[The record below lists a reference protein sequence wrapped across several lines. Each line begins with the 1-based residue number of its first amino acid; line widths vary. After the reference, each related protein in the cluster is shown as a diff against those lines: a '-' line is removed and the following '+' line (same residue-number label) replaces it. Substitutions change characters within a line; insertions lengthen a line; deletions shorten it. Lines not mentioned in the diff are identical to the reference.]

1 MIVIQTYY
9 RHRDDPTRVTYRDYH
24 ATSGLKAEMS
34 IINEDKRHHD
44 LAKYEPII
52 IYNIFDTMEDAE

>member
-9 RHRDDPTRVTYRDYH
+9 RHRDDASRVTYKDYY

-44 LAKYEPII
+44 LAKYEPIT
-52 IYNIFDTMEDAE
+52 IYNVFDTDEE